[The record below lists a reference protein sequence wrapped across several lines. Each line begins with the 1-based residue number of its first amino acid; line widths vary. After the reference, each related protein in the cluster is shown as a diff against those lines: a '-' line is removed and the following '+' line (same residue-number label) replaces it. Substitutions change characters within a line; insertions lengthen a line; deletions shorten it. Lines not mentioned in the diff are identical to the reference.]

1 MILKVFSV
9 YDSKAEA
16 YLPPFVSQNRAVAIR
31 SFTAAAQDSNHNFCR
46 HAADYTLFEIAEF
59 DDVAGQLTPLKAH
72 VNLGCALMF
81 AAPAVDP
88 RQTAFEEFQRK
99 LDPEATFDPPVIHGS
114 EDATFS

>member
-1 MILKVFSV
+1 MKLNVFSV

-31 SFTAAAQDSNHNFCR
+31 SFTAAAQDSTHNFCR

-81 AAPAVDP
+81 VGPDVDP
-88 RQTAFEEFQRK
+88 RHIAFEEFLRNR
-99 LDPEATFDPPVIHGS
+99 DPEDVVVSGGVS
-114 EDATFS
+114 